1 MYAVVYRSSRYWLS
15 EEKTEC
21 SENCSLEEKKDARK
35 KKKKKK
41 NVSENANGE
50 KKDPEKAE
58 CPEKKEPEKAECQK
72 KEAVGSN
79 EPLALKKEDEWKQ
92 VEKKVPRTE
101 DKGPRKVCSRFMK
114 DGTCKYGQGC
124 WFHHLSLRRCTE
136 AEKEL
141 AASNTVKDQT
151 CGRFARDGTCAY
163 GRQCWFSHI
172 SLNEGSPK
180 KDLTASMPDVRSI
193 CRRLTMTGKCKFG
206 LQCWFSHDTLKE
218 DSPSEKPES
227 RSLLEGFDETPPELD
242 RCNPTIVQ
250 RKKKKTCPGFKST
263 GECIFGSKCWYVHDQ
278 AAGKDAAGRMMGEGW
293 KTSEESLI
301 SPAEERSSVVDFLR
315 RVKCEEICFLERLGL
330 PLVEG
335 IEILSSVSK
344 EQRMVAYSR
353 FTDGSLEDLE
363 LFLTSGVD
371 DSGWIDIYCMHT
383 VV

>member
-1 MYAVVYRSSRYWLS
+1 MGDEPRANDNVHRPTDLAEWIAKCPFVLLSVFFVILLLYRGFNRMYAVVYRSCRYWLS

-250 RKKKKTCPGFKST
+250 RKKKKPVPDSRVPVSVYLGASAGMST
-263 GECIFGSKCWYVHDQ
+263 TRPR
-278 AAGKDAAGRMMGEGW
+278 GKTQRVGW
-293 KTSEESLI
+293 
-301 SPAEERSSVVDFLR
+301 ERVGKLR
-315 RVKCEEICFLERLGL
+315 R
-330 PLVEG
+330 
-335 IEILSSVSK
+335 
-344 EQRMVAYSR
+344 
-353 FTDGSLEDLE
+353 SL
-363 LFLTSGVD
+363 
-371 DSGWIDIYCMHT
+371 
-383 VV
+383 